1 MHIHNQERRLRGVAM
16 TQISM
21 QSTID
26 NIQKL
31 SDKNYNIVA
40 VIVRDL
46 LAGQE
51 DENLS
56 VDEALAMTKKNM
68 KQYDA
73 VFKELAK

>member
-1 MHIHNQERRLRGVAM
+1 M

-56 VDEALAMTKKNM
+56 VDEALAMTKNNM

>member
-1 MHIHNQERRLRGVAM
+1 M

>member
-1 MHIHNQERRLRGVAM
+1 M

-40 VIVRDL
+40 GIVRDL